1 LRAIKP
7 KGLNRIAQISYAW
20 GRRTL
25 VLVIITLFRTYRNQ
39 WEIYLINYVVAE
51 TLTSMVLWYDFREI
65 KFYCANYISFM
76 NINDNGDLL
85 FLDLN
90 IDRRHVFGT
99 SVHCV
104 TWPLWP
110 WLHSTCSWIYI
121 YIWNR
126 CQSHMPE
133 EEVYSIQHQVIIFT
147 CDLRQLFEFL
157 RVL

>member
-1 LRAIKP
+1 LLP
-7 KGLNRIAQISYAW
+7 EG
-20 GRRTL
+20 
-25 VLVIITLFRTYRNQ
+25 IILSN
-39 WEIYLINYVVAE
+39 LINILSINMLGEQPLLFNTFHYMA
-51 TLTSMVLWYDFREI
+51 LWYDFREI
-65 KFYCANYISFM
+65 KFYCTNYISFM

-90 IDRRHVFGT
+90 IDRRHMFGT

-126 CQSHMPE
+126 CLSHMPE
-133 EEVYSIQHQVIIFT
+133 EEMYSIQHQVIIFT
-147 CDLRQLFEFL
+147 CDLRQLCEFL
-157 RVL
+157 RIL